1 MIQNKKEN
9 FIKNILYKQKN
20 KRLKKYLLNSIKN
33 NQLKIYYQP
42 KYNIDTNQIVGSE
55 ALIRWIHPTKGIIT
69 PNEFIHIAEE
79 SGYINAIGRWVF
91 EEVCKNL
98 NIQQKNNIKSVPI
111 SINLSRIELYQDNLI
126 NTIKENMNKYNINPT
141 LIEIEITETTALKD
155 TKYINEKLNAIK
167 NLGIKVAMDD
177 FGTGN
182 SNLSGLKDLNID
194 ILKLDKSLLQDI
206 EVDLK
211 AKTIVKHIMSLSS
224 DLNIK
229 TVCEGVENSR
239 QIEVLKELKVKIVQ
253 GYVFSKPVE
262 EKKYNKLL
270 ELSNIGST
278 NFSNS

>member
-1 MIQNKKEN
+1 
-9 FIKNILYKQKN
+9 
-20 KRLKKYLLNSIKN
+20 
-33 NQLKIYYQP
+33 
-42 KYNIDTNQIVGSE
+42 
-55 ALIRWIHPTKGIIT
+55 
-69 PNEFIHIAEE
+69 
-79 SGYINAIGRWVF
+79 
-91 EEVCKNL
+91 
-98 NIQQKNNIKSVPI
+98 
-111 SINLSRIELYQDNLI
+111 
-126 NTIKENMNKYNINPT
+126 MNKYNINPT

-182 SNLSGLKDLNID
+182 SNLIGLKDLNID